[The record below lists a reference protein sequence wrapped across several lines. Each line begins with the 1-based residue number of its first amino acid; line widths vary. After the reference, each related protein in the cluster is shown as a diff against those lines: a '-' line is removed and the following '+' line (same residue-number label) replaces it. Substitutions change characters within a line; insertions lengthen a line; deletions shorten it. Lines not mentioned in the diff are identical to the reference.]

1 MPVYEYGGQHF
12 DLPDGLSNEQALS
25 KIKSHLGE
33 TEKKPSVLDQSVG
46 QVQQALDKNE
56 EQRTGAAEAAL
67 SLGTGALG
75 MVAGLPV
82 AAIQKARTA
91 LAGGSTPFEKEYAD
105 AIQRMT
111 YEPRTEAGQEA
122 LGRVGEFINKNVI
135 PVAPMAG
142 LAMPKASEGVAGM
155 RARFAP
161 KDVPPASEIPAPIKT
176 GVAALKEELNA
187 PEPQPVARQP
197 QMSPMQS
204 MAKDLAGVEPFKTAE
219 EFAPGPMSQ
228 MAEQLPDFEM
238 QSRGRAAD
246 EVAARRQAEMELE
259 VKRQTSLDM
268 GAAERSRREQA
279 PTGYKEWQEAQDQA
293 SQQKRLERDSELA
306 QRAGSGEQLDVF
318 APHTNMH
325 RAYEEM
331 FAKDENGVRPLSPRE
346 FKETLDNLAKEPGTA
361 FQMPEDVSAAY
372 KDYLNRTKQGQGDLF
387 GAHEVLQ
394 STSHKNWGDLT
405 PAERGKATKALNKI
419 GPISEN
425 MVERMKALAE
435 NKDTGITQ
443 LRAGFTK
450 EDVTKAWE
458 KVGMAFNEV
467 KTAMSS
473 VDIHNKELYY
483 DVSKDIRDYM
493 ESGLSHILHFA
504 GQELKAANY
513 PKNVIDAFK
522 KMTKAASEYEQV
534 KTASEMPFELR
545 QKYNLMRQVTETYQR
560 LKQESNNI
568 ATQIGPKSYKEMTRA
583 EKKLAQES
591 SEKDMSLNFDLLN
604 TPLSQATLEAGMD
617 GMPLHDIKYYAER
630 FDKEAE
636 EVAKAFLNKWNT
648 PFSKNNV
655 TYLRAGFT
663 KEDLGKPYEALKG
676 SPLAVIP
683 GVGDRLRD
691 VGNAMIESPTQAIDL
706 AVKASDISQNAV
718 QRASNYLTKGGTYLK
733 AKVNNPVVHYAVD
746 SFLKADSLAKA
757 EVTAKVHDTYLRAL
771 RELSKT
777 ERTEAFELLNL
788 ADLNQKQLTSELMQ
802 KHGVSKK
809 LQDFVKVHQIM
820 MEDVLG
826 KINEA
831 REATGKKPITGRE
844 AYSAMSMSG
853 DFRKVVYKMVDG
865 EQQVVGVIGAD
876 SKSLGKSSL
885 SSLEE
890 KVLEKDPT
898 LSFGPLQDMTKT
910 SRSARGTPHEAF
922 LDVLD
927 TLGENNPHIAEF
939 VQTLKDVAKDDPAN
953 YMGMHKH
960 TMQKKGVFGMEGRKF
975 WESPEK
981 NAEAFFENQVKY
993 AESAYN
999 WSHLA
1004 NAAKDVNEVIR
1015 HPDVVVKQDNAVRLS
1030 EEYMQNALGINSSR
1044 MGKAVTDFTNAAF
1057 GTVGLGPSVAGSVT
1071 GGARALANTW
1081 MLSLSPAFL
1090 GMQIIQAPTVMPAMT
1105 AFLRGRGAAPAS
1117 TLLTQGLGHFAQAGM
1132 TLVKEA
1138 LGKDLSPTEQGA
1150 LAYAKKHHVY
1160 ATDMVEHANQISKGV
1175 GYYTTKVTQTPAAVV
1190 EQATRA
1196 QVYLALVHMMN
1207 EMGITPK
1214 NGLYEQSHRFTDM
1227 AMVNYSSIEK
1237 PKIYNS
1243 LGPIGSLAYNLK
1255 SFSHNE
1261 LSRWSMYAREI
1272 PKTGNAVPLLTQM
1285 ATTIVLAGV
1294 MGLPF
1299 FSQFED
1305 LYDVITKKLGKP
1317 RSLVLDVQEMS
1328 KAVGKNLGE
1337 HGAFALSNGA
1347 PSLLGVDLSARLGL
1361 GDVLPSSAADAAFAG
1376 GGKLYEMGKATG
1388 RAVLSPSEEN
1398 LKSAA
1403 INLAP
1408 PVAQGPLD
1416 VAWYQKNGLAYSKDP
1431 TNLRPMARRTDA
1443 DVLFKKIGL
1452 TGIHES
1458 AQKQQVYQQAQL
1470 DKAYTEYRT
1479 AAMRTIA
1486 QDLFRNRPIDPA
1498 TIDKYFKTGQGD
1510 PQTFQRDLERLAIDQ
1525 NMSPQESMLLKQ
1537 TATQRIPQLQSL
1549 VRRTQ

>member
-1 MPVYEYGGQHF
+1 MSDP
-12 DLPDGLSNEQALS
+12 LGLFSNTSNNDPLDIDPLGLFAQPKSS
-25 KIKSHLGE
+25 KKDEMIKGLKE
-33 TEKKPSVLDQSVG
+33 DV
-46 QVQQALDKNE
+46 AKNE
-56 EQRTGAAEAAL
+56 EYRQGVAEAGL

-75 MVAGLPV
+75 MLAGLPV

-111 YEPRTEAGQEA
+111 YEPKTEAGQEV
-122 LGRVGEFINKNVI
+122 LGKAGEFINRNLI
-135 PVAPMAG
+135 PVAPMLG
-142 LAMPKASEGVAGM
+142 LAVPKMGEGAAGM
-155 RARFAP
+155 KARFAP
-161 KDVPPASEIPAPIKT
+161 KEVPAAEIPTPVKT

-187 PEPQPVARQP
+187 PEPAPMPAVERQP
-197 QMSPMQS
+197 APQLTPMQN
-204 MAKDLAGVEPFKTAE
+204 MAQQLGGVEPFKAAE
-219 EFAPGPMSQ
+219 EFAPNAVSK

-259 VKRQTSLDM
+259 VKRQASLDI
-268 GAAERSRREQA
+268 GAAERARREQA
-279 PTGYKEWQEAQDQA
+279 PTGFKEWEQA
-293 SQQKRLERDSELA
+293 RDTADQQKRLERDSELA
-306 QRAGSGEQLDVF
+306 QRAGAGEQGGLF
-318 APHTNMH
+318 EPHMNMH

-372 KDYLNRTKQGQGDLF
+372 KEYLNRTNEGQGDLF

-394 STSHKNWGDLT
+394 STSHKTWGELT
-405 PAERGKATKALNKI
+405 SVERTKATKALKKI

-435 NKDTGITQ
+435 DKDTGITQ
-443 LRAGFTK
+443 
-450 EDVTKAWE
+450 
-458 KVGMAFNEV
+458 
-467 KTAMSS
+467 
-473 VDIHNKELYY
+473 
-483 DVSKDIRDYM
+483 
-493 ESGLSHILHFA
+493 
-504 GQELKAANY
+504 
-513 PKNVIDAFK
+513 
-522 KMTKAASEYEQV
+522 
-534 KTASEMPFELR
+534 
-545 QKYNLMRQVTETYQR
+545 
-560 LKQESNNI
+560 
-568 ATQIGPKSYKEMTRA
+568 
-583 EKKLAQES
+583 
-591 SEKDMSLNFDLLN
+591 
-604 TPLSQATLEAGMD
+604 
-617 GMPLHDIKYYAER
+617 
-630 FDKEAE
+630 
-636 EVAKAFLNKWNT
+636 
-648 PFSKNNV
+648 
-655 TYLRAGFT
+655 LRAGFT
-663 KEDLGKPYEALKG
+663 KEDLGKPYEALKNN
-676 SPLAVIP
+676 PLMAIP
-683 GVGDRLRD
+683 GVGDRLKD
-691 VGNAMIESPTQAIDL
+691 VGNAMIESPAQAIDL
-706 AVKASDISQNAV
+706 ATKASDVSQNAI
-718 QRASNYLTKGGTYLK
+718 QKATNALTKGGTYLK
-733 AKVNNPVVHYAVD
+733 GKVNNPVVHYTVD

-757 EVTAKVHDTYLRAL
+757 EITSKVHDTYLGSL

-777 ERTEAFELLNL
+777 ERTDAFELLNL
-788 ADLNQKQLTSELMQ
+788 ADLNQKELTPELMQ

-809 LQDFVKVHQIM
+809 VQDFVQVHQIM
-820 MEDVLG
+820 MNDVLG

-831 REATGKKPITGRE
+831 REATGKKPITART
-844 AYSAMSMSG
+844 AYSAMSMTG
-853 DFRKVVYKMVDG
+853 DFRKVVYKIVDG

-876 SKSLGKSSL
+876 SKNIGKSSL
-885 SSLEE
+885 SALEK
-890 KVLEKDPT
+890 KVLEKDPS

-910 SRSARGTPHEAF
+910 TRSARGTPHEAF

-975 WESPEK
+975 WESPET

-1004 NAAKDVNEVIR
+1004 QAAKDVNEVIR
-1015 HPDVVVKQDNAVRLS
+1015 HPDVVMKQDNAVRLS
-1030 EEYMQNALGINSSR
+1030 EEYMQNALGINPSR
-1044 MGKAVTDFTNAAF
+1044 MGKAITDFTNAAF
-1057 GTVGLGPSVAGSVT
+1057 GAVGLGPSVAKSIT

-1132 TLVKEA
+1132 TLTKSA
-1138 LGKDLSPTEQGA
+1138 LGKELSPVESGA

-1160 ATDMVEHANQISKGV
+1160 ATDMVEHANQISKGA
-1175 GYYTTKVTQTPAAVV
+1175 GYYATKITQTPAAVV

-1196 QVYLALVHMMN
+1196 QVYLALVHMMD
-1207 EMGITPK
+1207 EVGITPK
-1214 NGLYEQSHRFTDM
+1214 EGLYEQAQRFTDM

-1237 PKIYNS
+1237 PAIYNS

-1261 LSRWSMYAREI
+1261 ISRWSMYAREI
-1272 PKTGNAVPLLTQM
+1272 PKTGNAIPLLTQM
-1285 ATTIVLAGV
+1285 ATTIALAGV

-1305 LYDVITKKLGKP
+1305 LYDFITKKLGKP

-1337 HGAFALSNGA
+1337 HGSFALSNGA

-1398 LKSAA
+1398 LKAAA

-1443 DVLFKKIGL
+1443 DILFKKIGL
-1452 TGIHES
+1452 TGIQES
-1458 AQKQQVYQQAQL
+1458 AQKQANYQQAQL
-1470 DKAYTEYRT
+1470 DKAYAEYRT
-1479 AAMRTIA
+1479 QAMRTIA
-1486 QDLFRNRPIDPA
+1486 QDLFRNRPIEPA

-1510 PQTFQRDLERLAIDQ
+1510 PQTFQRDLERMAVEQ
-1525 NMSPQESMLLKQ
+1525 NMAPQEALLLKQ
-1537 TATQRIPQLQSL
+1537 VASQRIPQLQSIA
-1549 VRRTQ
+1549 RRTQ

>member
-1 MPVYEYGGQHF
+1 MQ
-12 DLPDGLSNEQALS
+12 NMAQQ
-25 KIKSHLGE
+25 LG
-33 TEKKPSVLDQSVG
+33 
-46 QVQQALDKNE
+46 
-56 EQRTGAAEAAL
+56 
-67 SLGTGALG
+67 
-75 MVAGLPV
+75 
-82 AAIQKARTA
+82 
-91 LAGGSTPFEKEYAD
+91 
-105 AIQRMT
+105 
-111 YEPRTEAGQEA
+111 
-122 LGRVGEFINKNVI
+122 
-135 PVAPMAG
+135 
-142 LAMPKASEGVAGM
+142 
-155 RARFAP
+155 
-161 KDVPPASEIPAPIKT
+161 
-176 GVAALKEELNA
+176 
-187 PEPQPVARQP
+187 
-197 QMSPMQS
+197 
-204 MAKDLAGVEPFKTAE
+204 GVEPFKAAE
-219 EFAPGPMSQ
+219 EFAPNAMGK

-268 GAAERSRREQA
+268 GAAERARREQA
-279 PTGYKEWQEAQDQA
+279 PTGYEEWQQA
-293 SQQKRLERDSELA
+293 KDTADQQKRLDRDSELA
-306 QRAGSGEQLDVF
+306 QRAGAGEQAGLF
-318 APHTNMH
+318 EPHMNMH

-361 FQMPEDVSAAY
+361 FQMPEDVSTAY
-372 KDYLNRTKQGQGDLF
+372 KDYLNRTKQGQGDFF

-405 PAERGKATKALNKI
+405 PAERGRATKALNKI

-435 NKDTGITQ
+435 NKDTG
-443 LRAGFTK
+443 
-450 EDVTKAWE
+450 
-458 KVGMAFNEV
+458 
-467 KTAMSS
+467 
-473 VDIHNKELYY
+473 
-483 DVSKDIRDYM
+483 VS
-493 ESGLSHILHFA
+493 
-504 GQELKAANY
+504 
-513 PKNVIDAFK
+513 
-522 KMTKAASEYEQV
+522 
-534 KTASEMPFELR
+534 
-545 QKYNLMRQVTETYQR
+545 
-560 LKQESNNI
+560 
-568 ATQIGPKSYKEMTRA
+568 
-583 EKKLAQES
+583 
-591 SEKDMSLNFDLLN
+591 
-604 TPLSQATLEAGMD
+604 
-617 GMPLHDIKYYAER
+617 
-630 FDKEAE
+630 
-636 EVAKAFLNKWNT
+636 
-648 PFSKNNV
+648 
-655 TYLRAGFT
+655 YLRAGFT

-676 SPLAVIP
+676 SPLAAIP
-683 GVGDRLRD
+683 GVGDRLKD
-691 VGNAMIESPTQAIDL
+691 VGNAMIESPAQAIDL
-706 AVKASDISQNAV
+706 AAKAPDVSQNSVQQAV
-718 QRASNYLTKGGTYLK
+718 NALTKGGTYLK
-733 AKVNNPVVHYAVD
+733 GKVNNPVVHYTVD

-757 EVTAKVHDTYLRAL
+757 EVTAKVHDTYVTAL
-771 RELSKT
+771 RDLSKQ
-777 ERTEAFELLNL
+777 ERIDAFELLNL
-788 ADLNQKQLTSELMQ
+788 ADLNQKALTTELMQ
-802 KHGVSKK
+802 KHGVSKQV
-809 LQDFVKVHQIM
+809 QDFVQVHQIM

-831 REATGKKPITGRE
+831 REATGKKPITARE

-853 DFRKVVYKMVDG
+853 DFRKVVYKTIDG
-865 EQQVVGVIGAD
+865 KQEVVGVIGAD

-885 SSLEE
+885 SALEK
-890 KVLEKDPT
+890 KVLEKDPS

-910 SRSARGTPHEAF
+910 TRSARGTPHEAF

-975 WESPEK
+975 WESPET
-981 NAEAFFENQVKY
+981 NAQAFFENQVKY

-1015 HPDVVVKQDNAVRLS
+1015 HPDVVTKQDNAVRLS
-1030 EEYMQNALGINSSR
+1030 EEYMQNALGINPSR
-1044 MGKAVTDFTNAAF
+1044 MGKAITDFANAAF
-1057 GTVGLGPSVAGSVT
+1057 GTVGLGPSAVKAVT
-1071 GGARALANTW
+1071 GNARALANTW

-1090 GMQIIQAPTVMPAMT
+1090 GMQIVQAPTVMPAMT

-1132 TLVKEA
+1132 TLVKSA
-1138 LGKDLSPTEQGA
+1138 VGKELSPVESGA

-1160 ATDMVEHANQISKGV
+1160 ATDMVEHANQISKGA
-1175 GYYTTKVTQTPAAVV
+1175 GYYATKITQTPAAIV

-1196 QVYLALVHMMN
+1196 QVYLALVHMMD
-1207 EMGITPK
+1207 EVGIKPK
-1214 NGLYEQSHRFTDM
+1214 EGLYEQAHRFTDM

-1237 PKIYNS
+1237 PAIYNS

-1261 LSRWSMYAREI
+1261 ISRWSMYAREI

-1285 ATTIVLAGV
+1285 ATTIAVAGV

-1305 LYDVITKKLGKP
+1305 LYDFITKKLGKP
-1317 RSLVLDVQEMS
+1317 SSLVLDVQEMS

-1347 PSLLGVDLSARLGL
+1347 PSLLGVDLSSRLGL

-1388 RAVLSPSEEN
+1388 RAMLSPSEEN

-1431 TNLRPMARRTDA
+1431 TNLRPMARRTDT
-1443 DVLFKKIGL
+1443 DILFKKIGL

-1458 AQKQQVYQQAQL
+1458 AQKQANYQQAQL

-1479 AAMRTIA
+1479 QAMRTIA
-1486 QDLFRNRPIDPA
+1486 QDLFRNRPIDPS

-1510 PQTFQRDLERLAIDQ
+1510 PQTFQRDLERLAVEQ
-1525 NMSPQESMLLKQ
+1525 NMAPQEALLLKQ
-1537 TATQRIPQLQSL
+1537 VASQRIPQLQSI